1 MNNFKLIFILIIVSV
16 MSNITLSQDKELRYE
31 QDVHKYL
38 TVQGWNLVRSAHPEV
53 RFSEMQRRMNDN
65 NNIYGVWNNT
75 WFDGTAPWQKG
86 RILTGAFRED
96 EEDVVY
102 DEQGLFNISVTNTH
116 FWDHNG
122 EGGDDWTFSPPE
134 CGTYENAYKKIKAMW
149 DGKRIVNGQEVGVS
163 TLGIFFYNAIPFYVK
178 VKYTNLANAY
188 KDPFNNIFVTH
199 WYDIGIGGW
208 VQEPNNPK
216 FYDFII
222 GNTYPVLSNAEILGW
237 TRRMIWETVGRMT
250 HLIAD
255 MGVPAHAHGSWHVS
269 ETYEKEYMPYH
280 FQNWNSNHV
289 TNGLLNINNK
299 Y

>member
-116 FWDHNG
+116 F
-122 EGGDDWTFSPPE
+122 
-134 CGTYENAYKKIKAMW
+134 
-149 DGKRIVNGQEVGVS
+149 
-163 TLGIFFYNAIPFYVK
+163 
-178 VKYTNLANAY
+178 
-188 KDPFNNIFVTH
+188 
-199 WYDIGIGGW
+199 
-208 VQEPNNPK
+208 
-216 FYDFII
+216 
-222 GNTYPVLSNAEILGW
+222 
-237 TRRMIWETVGRMT
+237 
-250 HLIAD
+250 
-255 MGVPAHAHGSWHVS
+255 
-269 ETYEKEYMPYH
+269 
-280 FQNWNSNHV
+280 
-289 TNGLLNINNK
+289 
-299 Y
+299 